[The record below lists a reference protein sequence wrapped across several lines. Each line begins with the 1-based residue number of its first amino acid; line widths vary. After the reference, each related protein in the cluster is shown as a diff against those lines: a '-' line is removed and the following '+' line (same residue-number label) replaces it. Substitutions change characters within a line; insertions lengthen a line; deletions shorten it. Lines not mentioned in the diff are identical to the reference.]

1 MEGLIF
7 GGGYVR
13 RKIYLEKSIE
23 DGNLPFFF
31 VLLLF
36 EGNFQVQAP
45 PGTLVFEGLIHGRA
59 YFRNFTVLGYH
70 QSQLIV
76 LIR

>member
-13 RKIYLEKSIE
+13 REIYVEKSIE

-36 EGNFQVQAP
+36 EGNFQGQASP
-45 PGTLVFEGLIHGRA
+45 QGGLYLRGLNSEFHG
-59 YFRNFTVLGYH
+59 
-70 QSQLIV
+70 
-76 LIR
+76 IRLHCSIKVNLLY